1 MVSTPENHPPKSQPE
16 SAQSACAQ
24 CAELAAKLEAAEQ
37 RVEEHLGGW
46 KRAKADYINLK
57 REQEKHFAEL
67 AAYAHAELIL
77 QVLPVLDDLK
87 LAVRHIPQEAQAQ
100 NWVQGIVQVVK
111 GFEARMK
118 TMGVETI
125 STVGI
130 PFDPSKHEAVATV
143 EKSGKASNIVVEE
156 VTAGYAIRGQV
167 IRPAKVKVAK

>member
-1 MVSTPENHPPKSQPE
+1 MGIPPEKKPAIPPEPSP
-16 SAQSACAQ
+16 SLCAQ
-24 CAELAAKLEAAEQ
+24 CAKLAAKLQTAEQ

-77 QVLPVLDDLK
+77 QILPVLDDLK
-87 LAVRHIPQEAQAQ
+87 LAVRHIPKDYQAQ
-100 NWVQGIVQVVK
+100 NWVQGVVQVVK

-118 TMGVETI
+118 TMGVETVP
-125 STVGI
+125 TVGTL
-130 PFDPSKHEAVATV
+130 FDPALHEAVATV
-143 EKSGKASNIVVEE
+143 EKSGAAAHSIVEE

-167 IRPAKVKVAK
+167 IRPAKVKVAI